1 MDVLTVS
8 DLQAQFDDVLERVVK
23 DRAPVLVTRGDREAV
38 VLVSLAEYEAGEAT
52 RHLMT
57 SPPNAMRLKAAIA
70 QLRAGQ
76 ADTPGAT
83 QDD

>member
-52 RHLMT
+52 RHLMA
-57 SPPNAMRLKAAIA
+57 SPANAMRLTEAIA
-70 QLRAGQ
+70 ELRAGE